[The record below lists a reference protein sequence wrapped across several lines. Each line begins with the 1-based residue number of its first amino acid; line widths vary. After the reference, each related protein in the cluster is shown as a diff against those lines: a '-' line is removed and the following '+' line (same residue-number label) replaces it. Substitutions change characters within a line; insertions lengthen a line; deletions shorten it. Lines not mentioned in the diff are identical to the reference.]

1 MSTPLLPR
9 LNEENKIAITKRGEW
24 ISDTQNT
31 LKNLV
36 TDLKVTTDF
45 KSNITSIP
53 DLWARPAMYEMV
65 LFDEKHHLHQKYVAE
80 WRGILAMLAFRELR
94 NLKNIK
100 REEILIPEK
109 AKLAE
114 DAPSF
119 LKVLAGLL
127 PEEYKEYSDNTIE
140 SGYKIQILT
149 YSESPLAVIWP
160 TILVCPA
167 VGLDS
172 IVSSVSWWGYDGIND
187 PIPSLSDQEKSLLS
201 KWLDGIKEVLPT
213 NAKCN
218 KLIKL
223 ISEFQKD
230 LGSKEQANNYG
241 LGTGL
246 NITGFCR
253 MIDKPIR
260 CSIDEKQF
268 LEASNVMLINR
279 RNQEAKK
286 LLVMTTDMHKQWNRA
301 ASDIIIAGNINLDA
315 ALPFGGYLPNKNKLN
330 DIDLSQYNA
339 ELRMGEDF
347 FTDKICLIASEVR
360 LFPNAFDK
368 STGPLNYK
376 GAFYN
381 FVLPVK
387 RELLDYVS
395 PEYIVKNFRISSL
408 EGKIKVEMV
417 LPLKGFNESGKTLTI
432 SKIYE
437 AEDTTGE
444 SKYKIIELAAPAI
457 QLWPNFIPDNPEKWQ
472 AYYSF
477 YDNKAAT
484 GTSFYAKPLWKEKEY
499 ESRKLNFASI
509 QAEVC
514 KGKQFPEGFVCSYD
528 IETFSGSKEI
538 ELGLILLKQP
548 KKLELAVNNPCKI
561 GIDFGTTNS
570 VMYMTMHDNARMVHL
585 ENRLYPVTEI
595 DIFTNAEL
603 RRHFFTASEQPNGDS
618 ISIRTLF
625 NPNDGAFSGDLNQAV
640 FPGVIYYLD
649 GIDNIGKDKN
659 VTRLIQGK
667 NMKWDSAQTA
677 TSAIDYMK
685 YFLYQVALQCM
696 AEAIVAGATDIEWYY
711 SYPKSFSKAQVNKL
725 KGIWGAVM
733 DFCRTVSPNICTK
746 EPEAKTESAAMAG
759 FFKDKMG
766 ASFKR
771 GMVCF
776 DIGGGSTDIAIWQG
790 GDNNK
795 PIGQCSLMFA
805 GQDILNK
812 QLYKNRRTILQLKNN
827 NEEFNEFIQKLHDIP
842 DGDYNQFSMELEA
855 LLKYQQNNILDSMVA
870 KSENNDVKLFLRNI
884 AFALSGIFYYAGGIV
899 GKNIN
904 LSNNAQLPHC
914 YIGGNASKLLDW
926 VDQGKYAVNHIFEDV
941 YTTCLLAGVATKTG
955 LNPAQTRFNV
965 KQSTN
970 PKEEVAYGLVAYT
983 NGVASGANN
992 GTNSVD
998 VTGIFGS
1005 FDPFAPEADIK
1016 PENEDSL
1023 LAGESFWCNGEKKTD
1038 DCITL
1043 QDVIAGVAVDD
1054 GLPNFRRFLRGF
1066 NILIAREGFTGE
1078 YQIQFSEEDLDE
1090 IKDQTNELLDEQSR
1104 MEASEINLEPPFIT
1118 ILKQAL
1124 NLLSK

>member
-65 LFDEKHHLHQKYVAE
+65 LFDEKHHLHQQYVAQ
-80 WRGILAMLAFRELR
+80 WRGILAMLAFREMR

-100 REEILIPEK
+100 REEIIVPENSQLT
-109 AKLAE
+109 A
-114 DAPSF
+114 DAPDF

-127 PEEYKEYSDNTIE
+127 PEEYKEFPDNTVE
-140 SGYKIQILT
+140 SGYKIQLLT
-149 YSESPLAVIWP
+149 YTERPLAIIWP

-167 VGLDS
+167 VGLDK
-172 IVSSVSWWGYDGIND
+172 ITSSLSWWGNYGIND
-187 PIPSLSDQEKSLLS
+187 PVSSLNDQEKVLLL
-201 KWLDGIKEVLPT
+201 KWLDGIKEALPT

-230 LGSKEQANNYG
+230 LDSKEKPNNYG

-253 MIDKPIR
+253 LIDKPIR

-279 RNQEAKK
+279 RNQAAKK

-301 ASDIIIAGNINLDA
+301 ASDIIVAGNINLDA

-330 DIDLSQYNA
+330 DIDLSQYHA

-347 FTDKICLIASEVR
+347 FTEKICLIASEIK

-368 STGPLNYK
+368 STGPLNYN

-395 PEYIVKNFRISSL
+395 PEYLVKNFRISSL
-408 EGKIKVEMV
+408 EGKIKVEMD
-417 LPLKGFNESGKTLTI
+417 LPLKGFDESGTTLTI

-437 AEDTTGE
+437 AGDTSDELKCG
-444 SKYKIIELAAPAI
+444 IIDWLAAPAI
-457 QLWPNFIPDNPEKWQ
+457 QLWPNFIPNNSETWQ

-477 YDNKAAT
+477 YDNKAVK
-484 GTSFYAKPLWKEKEY
+484 SFYAKPLWKAEEC
-499 ESRKLNFASI
+499 ESRRLNFASV
-509 QAEVC
+509 QAEIC
-514 KGKQFPEGFVCSYD
+514 RGREFPEGFVCTYN

-538 ELGLILLKQP
+538 ELGLILLKMP

-561 GIDFGTTNS
+561 GVDFGTTNS
-570 VMYMTMHDNARMVHL
+570 VMYMTMHDNTRMIQL
-585 ENRLYPVTEI
+585 KNRLYPVTEI
-595 DIFTNAEL
+595 DILTNAEL

-640 FPGVIYYLD
+640 FPGVVYYLD
-649 GIDNIGKDKN
+649 GIDNTDKDQN

-677 TSAIDYMK
+677 ASAIGYTK
-685 YFLYQVALQCM
+685 YFLYQIALQCM
-696 AEAIVAGATDIEWYY
+696 AEAVVAGATEIEWYY
-711 SYPKSFSKAQVNKL
+711 SYPKSFSKTQITKL

-759 FFKDKMG
+759 FFKGKMG
-766 ASFKR
+766 ASFQR

-790 GDNNK
+790 SNSDK
-795 PIGQCSLMFA
+795 PVGQCSLIFA

-812 QLYKNRRTILQLKNN
+812 QLYKNRQTILQLKNN
-827 NEEFNEFIQKLHDIP
+827 NEEFNKFIQKLHDIS
-842 DGDYNQFSMELEA
+842 DGDYNKFSMELEA
-855 LLKYQQNNILDSMVA
+855 LLKYQQNSILDSMVA
-870 KSENNDVKLFLRNI
+870 KSENRDVKLFLRNI
-884 AFALSGIFYYAGGIV
+884 AFAISGIFYYAGGLV
-899 GKNIN
+899 GESFDF
-904 LSNNAQLPHC
+904 SNGVQLPHC
-914 YIGGNASKLLDW
+914 YVGGNASKLLDW
-926 VDQGKYAVNHIFEDV
+926 VDQGKYTVNRTFESV
-941 YTTCLLAGVATKTG
+941 YTTCLVAGAATKTK
-955 LNPAQTRFNV
+955 LSSSQVRFKVN
-965 KQSTN
+965 QSTN
-970 PKEEVAYGLVAYT
+970 PKEEVAYGLVADKKT
-983 NGVASGANN
+983 IVKTESDA
-992 GTNSVD
+992 TTTD
-998 VTGIFGS
+998 VY
-1005 FDPFAPEADIK
+1005 DPFAMDAIGTVVK
-1016 PENEDSL
+1016 PEDQDRL

-1038 DCITL
+1038 ACITL
-1043 QDVIAGVAVDD
+1043 KDVSAGVIVDAD
-1054 GLPNFRRFLRGF
+1054 LPNFRRFLMGF
-1066 NILIAREGFTGE
+1066 NALMAREGFTGE

>member
-36 TDLKVTTDF
+36 ADLKVTTDF

-80 WRGILAMLAFRELR
+80 WRGILAMLAFREMR
-94 NLKNIK
+94 NLKDIK
-100 REEILIPEK
+100 REEILVPEK
-109 AKLAE
+109 GQLDAA
-114 DAPSF
+114 APSF
-119 LKVLAGLL
+119 LRVLAGLL
-127 PEEYKEYSDNTIE
+127 PEEYKEYPDNTVE
-140 SGYKIQILT
+140 RGYKIQLLA
-149 YSESPLAVIWP
+149 SNEGPLAIIWP

-167 VGLDS
+167 VGLDKM
-172 IVSSVSWWGYDGIND
+172 VSALSCSVTWWGSYGIND
-187 PIPSLSDQEKSLLS
+187 PVSSLSNQEKALLA
-201 KWLDGIKEVLPT
+201 KWLDDIKEGLPT
-213 NAKCN
+213 NAKSN

-223 ISEFQKD
+223 LSEFQND
-230 LGSKEQANNYG
+230 LGSKEKPNNYG

-253 MIDKPIR
+253 LIDKPIR

-279 RNQEAKK
+279 RNQAAKK
-286 LLVMTTDMHKQWNRA
+286 LLVMTADMYKQWNKA

-315 ALPFGGYLPNKNKLN
+315 ALPFGGYLSVKNKLN

-347 FTDKICLIASEVR
+347 FTEKICLIPSEVK

-368 STGPLNYK
+368 STGPLNYN

-395 PEYIVKNFRISSL
+395 PEYIVNNFRISSL
-408 EGKIKVEMV
+408 EGKIKVEME
-417 LPLKGFNESGKTLTI
+417 LPLKGFEESGKLLTI

-437 AEDTTGE
+437 AGDTSDKLKCG
-444 SKYKIIELAAPAI
+444 IIDWLAAPAI
-457 QLWPNFIPDNPEKWQ
+457 QLWPNFIPNNPETWQ

-477 YDNKAAT
+477 YDNKAIK
-484 GTSFYAKPLWKEKEY
+484 SFYAKPMWNEADC
-499 ESRKLNFASI
+499 ESRRLNFGSV

-514 KGKQFPEGFVCSYD
+514 KGRDFPEGFVCTYD
-528 IETFSGSKEI
+528 IETLSGSKEI
-538 ELGLILLKQP
+538 ELGMILLKPP

-570 VMYMTMHDNARMVHL
+570 VMYMTMHDNTRMVQL
-585 ENRLYPVTEI
+585 KNRLFPITEI
-595 DIFTNAEL
+595 DIMTNAEL

-618 ISIRTLF
+618 VSIRTLF
-625 NPNDGAFSGDLNQAV
+625 NPNDGAFNGDLNQAV

-649 GIDNIGKDKN
+649 GIDNISKDKN

-677 TSAIDYMK
+677 ASAIDYMK
-685 YFLYQVALQCM
+685 YFLYQVVLQCM
-696 AEAIVAGATDIEWYY
+696 AEAIVAGATDIEWHY
-711 SYPKSFSKAQVNKL
+711 SYPKSFSKAQINKL
-725 KGIWGAVM
+725 KGVWGAVM
-733 DFCRTVSPNICTK
+733 DFCRNVSPNLCTK

-759 FFKDKMG
+759 FFKDKMD

-790 GDNNK
+790 GDNDK
-795 PIGQCSLMFA
+795 PVGQCSLLFA

-812 QLYKNRRTILQLKNN
+812 QLYRNRKTILQLKNN
-827 NEEFNEFIQKLHDIP
+827 NEKFNNFIQNLYNIP
-842 DGDYNQFSMELEA
+842 NGDYNQFSMELEA
-855 LLKYQQNNILDSMVA
+855 LLKYQQNSILDSMVA
-870 KSENNDVKLFLRNI
+870 KGENSDVKLFLRNI

-899 GKNIN
+899 GKNFD
-904 LSNNAQLPHC
+904 LSNGAQLPHC
-914 YIGGNASKLLDW
+914 FVGGNASKLLDW
-926 VDQGKYAVNHIFEDV
+926 VDQGKYSVNHIFEEV
-941 YTTCLLAGVATKTG
+941 YTNCLVAGAVTKTKLG
-955 LNPAQTRFNV
+955 REQARFSI

-970 PKEEVAYGLVAYT
+970 PKEEVAYGLVAKK
-983 NGVASGANN
+983 GIAANN
-992 GTNSVD
+992 GGDGVS
-998 VTGIFGS
+998 GAQIS
-1005 FDPFAPEADIK
+1005 AAFDPFAFADDAK

-1038 DCITL
+1038 ECITL
-1043 QDVIAGVAVDD
+1043 QDVITGVTVDA
-1054 GLPNFRRFLRGF
+1054 GLPNFRRFLGGF
-1066 NILIAREGFTGE
+1066 NALIAREGFTGM